1 MSQSLNVIAP
11 FDGRKKKKKKKGLAD
26 DIKDLEMGDYLG
38 SPGWALHAITNIL
51 IGGRFKKTREGNVTT
66 EADIGVMRP

>member
-1 MSQSLNVIAP
+1 
-11 FDGRKKKKKKKGLAD
+11 
-26 DIKDLEMGDYLG
+26 MGDYLG
-38 SPGWALHAITNIL
+38 SPGWALHAITNVL